1 MGKDAQFGSW
11 SLGAAGATMLAA
23 QAFQP
28 IMLAP
33 LEVGLTAGWL
43 VMLIAS
49 VVALIIYV
57 PVMAGI
63 ASLPDGNLISLARA
77 AAGTPGAI
85 ITGLLVSGLLLLH
98 SGLILRQTAEMT
110 VSAAY
115 PLTPQTFAVVALV
128 LCTLYGAL
136 GGTAAI
142 VRLCRGFLAA
152 QIVTISLVLVGTF
165 GWGEL
170 RYILP
175 FWGPGPGRVL
185 THSPILAAMYLP
197 ALFLPIAAG
206 PVRNRQR
213 AWHAA
218 LITLGVATLL
228 YIAIKVVLLMSYP
241 YPLGPAVTFPLHE
254 MSRLVLGGRFFERI
268 EGLWILA
275 WVTGAACLLSGMV
288 HAAAVCYRDAFR
300 KPTHVSAVWPMVSMV
315 LTISMVPPDQSR
327 AITWDMNLMPP
338 GFVIAFILPLVLT
351 LVAAGRGR
359 LNRR

>member
-1 MGKDAQFGSW
+1 MGKDAQFGTW

-28 IMLAP
+28 IILAP
-33 LEVGLTAGWL
+33 VEVGLTAGWL

-49 VVALIIYV
+49 LVALIIYV
-57 PVMAGI
+57 PVMARI
-63 ASLPDGNLISLARA
+63 AALPNGNLISLARA

-85 ITGLLVSGLLLLH
+85 VTGLLVSGLLLFH

-115 PLTPQTFAVVALV
+115 PLTPQTFAVFALV
-128 LCTLYGAL
+128 ICTLYGAY
-136 GGTAAI
+136 GGTAGI
-142 VRLCRGFLAA
+142 VRLCRGFLAVL
-152 QIVTISLVLVGTF
+152 IVTIALVLAGTF
-165 GWGEL
+165 GWGKV

-185 THSPILAAMYLP
+185 TQAPLLAALHLP

-206 PVRNRQR
+206 SLRNRER

-228 YIAIKVVLLMSYP
+228 YTAIKVVLLMAYP
-241 YPLGPAVTFPLHE
+241 YPLGPAITFPLHE

-275 WVTGAACLLSGMV
+275 WVVGAACLLSGMV
-288 HAAAVCYRDAFR
+288 HAAAVCYSDAFR
-300 KPTHVSAVWPMVSMV
+300 KSTHVSAVLPMVSIV
-315 LTISMVPPDQSR
+315 LTVSMLPPDQSR
-327 AITWDMNLMPP
+327 AITGDIDAMPL
-338 GFVIAFILPLVLT
+338 GFVIAFLLPLLLT
-351 LVAAGRGR
+351 LVTAGRGR

>member
-1 MGKDAQFGSW
+1 
-11 SLGAAGATMLAA
+11 MLAA
-23 QAFQP
+23 QTFQP

-49 VVALIIYV
+49 LVALIIYV

-63 ASLPDGNLISLARA
+63 AALPEGNLISLARA
-77 AAGTPGAI
+77 AAGSPGAI
-85 ITGLLVSGLLLLH
+85 ITGLLVSGLLLFH
-98 SGLILRQTAEMT
+98 SGLMLRQTAEMT

-115 PLTPQTFAVVALV
+115 PLTPQTFPVVALV

-142 VRLCRGFLAA
+142 VRLCRGFLVVLV
-152 QIVTISLVLVGTF
+152 VTIALVLAGTF
-165 GWGEL
+165 GWGEV

-175 FWGPGPGRVL
+175 FWGSGPGRVL
-185 THSPILAAMYLP
+185 TQSPILAAMHLP

-206 PVRNRQR
+206 ALRNRQR

-228 YIAIKVVLLMSYP
+228 YTGIKVVLLMSYP
-241 YPLGPAVTFPLHE
+241 FPLGPAITFPLHE

-268 EGLWILA
+268 EGLWILT

-288 HAAAVCYRDAFR
+288 HAAALCYRDAFR
-300 KPTHVSAVWPMVSMV
+300 KSTHATAVWPMVSII
-315 LTISMVPPDQSR
+315 LTISMLPPDQSR
-327 AITWDMNLMPP
+327 AITWDMDLMPL
-338 GFVIAFILPLVLT
+338 GFLIAFILPLVLT